1 MILGFKSNFG
11 GLTNDLLTYRMLR
24 DAEFFRS
31 RLGKLDGASDI
42 GDYVVSIV
50 RSKTV
55 AEQPAAQATPT
66 SNESDTPTVHQK
78 EESGTSEESKS

>member
-1 MILGFKSNFG
+1 MH
-11 GLTNDLLTYRMLR
+11 RMLR

-31 RLGKLDGASDI
+31 RLSKLDGASDI
-42 GDYVVSIV
+42 GEYVVFIV

-55 AEQPAAQATPT
+55 AEQPAAQTTAA
-66 SNESDTPTVHQK
+66 SNESDTPTAHQK